1 MEGGSEVGALLG
13 EMERG
18 PQTQLQFSGAY
29 YFFLKLCELELLE
42 VIVQLQ
48 IICFK
53 YIVFIHNFDDN
64 LARKGGT
71 YYEY

>member
-42 VIVQLQ
+42 VIV
-48 IICFK
+48 
-53 YIVFIHNFDDN
+53 
-64 LARKGGT
+64 
-71 YYEY
+71 